1 MKSAPCRRPGKAGP
15 VAAGV
20 CFALAAFFAFVLV
33 GYRTTALLFGGA
45 GLCILFYWLTGLWNA
60 PAAKTLRTAVT
71 ALLLLGCVCFLAA
84 EIPIVA
90 GAHSDADLGADYV
103 IVMGAGV
110 NGTEPSLSL
119 TDRLTAA
126 LAYLNAYPDSIAV
139 VSGCQGAGE
148 DVSEAE
154 AMRVW
159 LVDRGI
165 SDSRIV
171 KEEQA
176 RSSYENLRNSLNII
190 QSLGGSTTG
199 KIAVVS
205 SEYHLYRI
213 RLIARTLGFT
223 AACVAGRTTNPVL
236 MVNYFLREA
245 FGVWRIW
252 ILGPG

>member
-1 MKSAPCRRPGKAGP
+1 MRSDHKSASAGP
-15 VAAGV
+15 IAAGA
-20 CFALAAFFAFVLV
+20 CFALAAFFAFALV
-33 GYRTTALLFGGA
+33 GYGTAALLFGGA
-45 GLCILFYWLTGLWNA
+45 GLCALFYWLTAGRAA
-60 PAAKTLRTAVT
+60 PVVKALRIAVT
-71 ALLLLGCVCFLAA
+71 VLLALGCGCFLAA
-84 EIPIVA
+84 ETPIVA
-90 GAHSDADLGADYV
+90 GAHTDADPGADYV

-110 NGTEPSLSL
+110 NGTEPSRSL

-126 LAYLNAYPDSIAV
+126 LGYLNAYPDSVAI
-139 VSGCQGAGE
+139 VSGCRGESE

-159 LVDRGI
+159 LVNRGV

-190 QSLGGSTTG
+190 QSLGGNAAG

-213 RLIARTLGFT
+213 RLLARALGFT
-223 AACVAGRTTNPVL
+223 PVCVAGRTTNPAL
-236 MVNYFLREA
+236 MVNYFIREA

-252 ILGPG
+252 VLGPG

>member
-1 MKSAPCRRPGKAGP
+1 MKHESVRRPAGMI
-15 VAAGV
+15 AAGA
-20 CFALAAFFAFVLV
+20 CFALAALFAFALV
-33 GYRTTALLFGGA
+33 GYRTTALLFGGM
-45 GLCILFYWLTGLWNA
+45 GLCALFYWITARRAA
-60 PAAKTLRTAVT
+60 PAVKTLRIAVT
-71 ALLLLGCVCFLAA
+71 VLLALGCGCFLAA

-90 GAHSDADLGADYV
+90 GAHTDADSGADYV

-126 LAYLNAYPDSIAV
+126 LSYLNTYPDSIAV
-139 VSGCQGAGE
+139 VSGCQGEGE

-159 LVDRGI
+159 LVNRGI

-176 RSSYENLRNSLNII
+176 RSSYENLLNSLNII
-190 QSLGGSTTG
+190 RSLGGAG

-223 AACVAGRTTNPVL
+223 AVCIAGRTTNPAL
-236 MVNYFLREA
+236 MVNYFIREA

-252 ILGPG
+252 VLGPG